1 MATFAAI
8 EYGYEHGLMY
18 FDFMGAGKPGE
29 EYGVREFK
37 AKFGGEMVE
46 YGRFIRINN
55 PLLYKL
61 GTSSLSI
68 LKQIKK

>member
-1 MATFAAI
+1 
-8 EYGYEHGLMY
+8 
-18 FDFMGAGKPGE
+18 MGAGKPDE
-29 EYGVREFK
+29 NYGVREFK
-37 AKFGGEMVE
+37 EKFGGELVE

-61 GTSSLSI
+61 GTSALSI